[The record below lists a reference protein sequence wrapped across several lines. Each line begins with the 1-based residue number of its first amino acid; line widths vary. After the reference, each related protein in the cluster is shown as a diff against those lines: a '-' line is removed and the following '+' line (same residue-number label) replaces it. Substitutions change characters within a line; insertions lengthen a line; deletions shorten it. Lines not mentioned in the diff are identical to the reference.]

1 MCLKVLFVAQT
12 HALFHLLLFFF
23 NSDAVLESHASRV
36 GLRMRSSGAQLLER
50 EPGENGK
57 KQFCIHA
64 VRPVFFSFYLWVYR
78 SGASLGEC

>member
-1 MCLKVLFVAQT
+1 MLYST
-12 HALFHLLLFFF
+12 FFF
-23 NSDAVLESHASRV
+23 FLILMLSLSLTPAV